1 MYVSVCT
8 QYCDSNVA
16 GTVVHGH
23 ASTSGDLRDA
33 LLCFSRL
40 FNFMQHDILGMFL
53 FVCFFWFGFFW
64 LVGWFLV

>member
-1 MYVSVCT
+1 
-8 QYCDSNVA
+8 
-16 GTVVHGH
+16 VHGH

-53 FVCFFWFGFFW
+53 FVCLFWFGFFW